1 MKNILNVFAIVVTL
15 LILVAPIKTFAAMP
29 DITASETSFDFF
41 KGCYIFRNNVKVVD
55 RGMTVTA
62 KQATAQ
68 MSSQKVWATGGVTFE
83 QEGLKFKC
91 DKILVKAAQSNVEVI
106 GKLDF
111 VQDGGAIKITGDVGT
126 FSWDDKCA
134 DFYGK
139 VKLTVAKNANV
150 TVDSGLKTKPKKVN
164 GTYSHIRYNIVEK
177 KIVALDKEYSNIP
190 PQEFSEPDPTD

>member
-1 MKNILNVFAIVVTL
+1 MKHMVNLCMTVLTL
-15 LILVAPIKTFAAMP
+15 LLMIAPVKTFAAMP
-29 DITASETSFDFF
+29 DITAGETSFDFF

-68 MSSQKVWATGGVTFE
+68 MTSQKVWATGGVTFE

-91 DKILVKAAQSNVEVI
+91 DKILVKAAESNVEVI

-111 VQDGGAIKITGDVGT
+111 VQDDGAIKITGDVGK
-126 FSWDDKCA
+126 FSWDNKCA

-139 VKLTVAKNANV
+139 VKMTVAKNANV
-150 TVDSGLKTKPKKVN
+150 TVDSGLKIKPKKVN

-177 KIVALDKEYSNIP
+177 KIVALDKEYANIP